1 MMSHVRDA
9 YMHQRP
15 DQPRRAGGFTLIELI
30 TVIGIIAILFALL
43 LPSMISARKSAQ
55 TIHCASNM
63 RQLALAMINYTVDW
77 KGAFPPNSAEIDQ
90 YWFTDSIMGRY
101 LKSPIPMPDGTIAGG
116 VMVCPADMEG
126 AIRSYSMNFFASS
139 YISSGPKAA
148 LESPNPP
155 GKLFK
160 YGTKESS
167 SLILLVESF
176 SAWEAPGHEPVNF
189 PGVLVGYTCNAIV
202 GFRGDYPGER
212 FGAGAGA
219 PFPAGRFGDLSDCQ
233 VCYFR
238 HRNQKGPSVTTD
250 AFGRLNIA
258 FLDGHV
264 ATFTHDE
271 LADFSTAKS
280 RYVAM
285 WSVIDRAM
293 E

>member
-1 MMSHVRDA
+1 MMSHERGA
-9 YMHQRP
+9 HMRQCREQSYGLR
-15 DQPRRAGGFTLIELI
+15 GFTLIELL

-43 LPSMISARKSAQ
+43 LPSLITARKHAQ

-63 RQLALAMINYTVDW
+63 RQLAIAMINYTVDF
-77 KGAFPPNSAEIDQ
+77 KGAFPPNSAQIDQ

-116 VMVCPADMEG
+116 VMVCPGDLEG

-139 YISSGPKAA
+139 YISPGPAAA

-155 GKLFK
+155 GRLFK
-160 YGTKESS
+160 AGTKESS

-189 PGVLVGYTCNAIV
+189 PGALVGYTSNAIV
-202 GFRGDYPGER
+202 GFYGDLPGDR

-219 PFPAGRFGDLSDCQ
+219 PFPAGRFGDQSVCQ
-233 VCYFR
+233 LCYFR
-238 HRNQKGPSVTTD
+238 HRNQKGFHLTTE

-258 FLDGHV
+258 FVDGHV

-271 LADFSTAKS
+271 LADSSTGKS
-280 RYVAM
+280 RFVAM
-285 WSVIDRAM
+285 WSVIDRSM